1 MKNINMNKDN
11 SYAVVN
17 TQGMRTERLMGL
29 FDMIFGAE
37 ESRTSDDFNEYIKE
51 NKDMLSNSIVEKY
64 DALVECYPDI
74 TDGNTMFEW
83 WSYIWY
89 RDSWVQDAQ
98 ENNKKFTFQ
107 REPATKKYIVNEI
120 FKNER

>member
-1 MKNINMNKDN
+1 MNKDN
-11 SYAVVN
+11 TYAVVN

-51 NKDMLSNSIVEKY
+51 NKDMLSNSIVEQY

-120 FKNER
+120 FEK